1 MAKKCPPCDCKKGL
15 PLWLGTFGDLM
26 SLLLTFFILLL
37 SMATFEKQKIE
48 QAIGSIQGALGVLE
62 KGQMTEIM
70 PPKRIQALPI
80 QQNVDTPEAINAF
93 ASMITEYSEMTK
105 ISDGPAVKMEEAED
119 GFILSIPSELLF
131 ESGSATI
138 TNKEGI
144 LFLKRTAL
152 EINKLSNDMHIKVI
166 GHTDND
172 RLRPTATYKD
182 NWELSIARGVNVA
195 KMLLEERVNPA
206 RISAG
211 GNGEFDPVASNAT
224 PEGKAKNR
232 RVDLYFFSVSKN
244 EEEIKKSQKNSN

>member
-1 MAKKCPPCDCKKGL
+1 
-15 PLWLGTFGDLM
+15 M

-37 SMATFEKQKIE
+37 SMATFETKKID

-62 KGQMTEIM
+62 IGRLTEIM
-70 PPKRIQALPI
+70 PPQRFQALPVK
-80 QQNVDTPEAINAF
+80 QNVDTPEAINAF

-105 ISDGPAVKMEEAED
+105 VSDGPAITIEEAED
-119 GFILSIPSELLF
+119 GFIVTIPSELLF
-131 ESGSATI
+131 DSGSAQI

-152 EINKLSNDMHIKVI
+152 EINKLPADIYLKVI

-172 RLRPTATYKD
+172 PLRAGANFAD

-195 KMLLEERVNPA
+195 NLLLDERVDPA

-211 GNGEFDPVASNAT
+211 GNGEFDPVATNST
-224 PEGKAKNR
+224 EEGKAKNR
-232 RVDLYFFSVSKN
+232 RVELHFFSIKQN
-244 EEEIKKSQKNSN
+244 EPPKIPTN

>member
-37 SMATFEKQKIE
+37 SMATFEKEKID

-62 KGQMTEIM
+62 KGQMTEVM
-70 PPKRIQALPI
+70 PPKRIQALPVK
-80 QQNVDTPEAINAF
+80 QNVDTPDAINAF

-119 GFILSIPSELLF
+119 GFIITIPSELLF
-131 ESGSATI
+131 ESGSAVI

-152 EINKLSNDMHIKVI
+152 EINKLPLEMHLKVI
-166 GHTDND
+166 GHTDSD
-172 RLRPTATYKD
+172 RLRPSARFAD
-182 NWELSIARGVNVA
+182 NWELSIARGVSVA
-195 KMLLEERVNPA
+195 NLLLGERVAPV
-206 RISAG
+206 RIAAG
-211 GNGEFDPVASNAT
+211 GNGELDPIASNTT

-232 RVDLYFFSVSKN
+232 RVELHFFSVSKSSD
-244 EEEIKKSQKNSN
+244 EMKKGA